1 MNTHSFFIKDAN
13 IAPFIGELHN
23 RGIRTYQVTNWNI
36 LGRTYLIAIEDDI
49 AVILKLKYS

>member
-13 IAPFIGELHN
+13 IAPFIGELHC

-36 LGRTYLIAIEDDI
+36 LGRTYLIAIEDDV